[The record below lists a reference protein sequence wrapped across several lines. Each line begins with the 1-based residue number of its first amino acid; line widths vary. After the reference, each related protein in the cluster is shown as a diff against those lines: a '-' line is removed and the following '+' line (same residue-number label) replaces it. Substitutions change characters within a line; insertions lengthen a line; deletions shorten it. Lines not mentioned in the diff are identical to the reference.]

1 MKVLLITAHFP
12 YPLNNGARIRD
23 FNILKRLSEKCE
35 VSLLTFY
42 EFQEQIDCLP
52 ILRKYCT
59 EIEAVLRKSDKA
71 RLLRNL
77 NIVTNPFFLSR
88 PFHAV
93 NYYSRKFEKVLQ
105 RLVDS
110 KKFDIV
116 QIGFLHMAQYIKSI
130 PGEIPVLLDTHNAEH
145 LIMHRYFEAEKNLLK
160 KFYLLY
166 QREKLKR
173 YEKKMCRRFDR
184 CLTVSEKDK
193 AELMY
198 VCDEKAS
205 FSVIPNGVDIDYYTP
220 TILSNRE
227 AYCTDLI
234 YHGTMSGHMN
244 VDAIIYFYDNILPYI
259 RTKIPDV
266 KLTIAGANPDK
277 KLLNL
282 SKIDKNV
289 VVTGAVDDMRPYVA
303 GSKVVIVPLRIG
315 GGTRLKIPEAMAQEK
330 AVVSTSVGCEGLEV
344 TPDKDII
351 VADNPKEFAN
361 RTVELLKDEG
371 LRLKIGLNGRKLVE
385 AKYDWRIIV
394 EKLYSLYQEVI
405 KVKNSKNYENPL
417 S

>member
-1 MKVLLITAHFP
+1 MKC
-12 YPLNNGARIRD
+12 
-23 FNILKRLSEKCE
+23 LSEKCE
-35 VSLLTFY
+35 ITLLTLY
-42 EFQEQIDCLP
+42 ESQEQLDYLP
-52 ILRKYCT
+52 LLRKYCAK
-59 EIEAVLRKSDKA
+59 IEAVLRRSDKS

-93 NYYSRKFEKVLQ
+93 NYYSRKFEKILQ

-116 QIGFLHMAQYIKSI
+116 QIGFLHMAQYIRSI
-130 PGEIPVLLDTHNAEH
+130 PSEIPVLLDTNNAEH
-145 LIMHRYFEAEKNLLK
+145 LIIHRYFEAEKNLLK

-166 QREKLKR
+166 QREKLKG

-193 AELMY
+193 EELAF
-198 VCDEKAS
+198 VCDEKAF
-205 FSVIPNGVDIDYYTP
+205 FSVIPNGVDVEYYTP
-220 TILSNRE
+220 RFFQDG
-227 AYCTDLI
+227 YCTDLI
-234 YHGTMSGHMN
+234 HHGTMSGYMN
-244 VDAIIYFYDNILPYI
+244 VDAIIYFYEDILPYI
-259 RTKIPDV
+259 RREIPDV

-282 SKIDKNV
+282 ANIDKNV

-315 GGTRLKIPEAMAQEK
+315 GGTRLKIPEAMAQGRP
-330 AVVSTSVGCEGLEV
+330 VVSTSVGCEGLEV

-351 VADNPKEFAN
+351 VADDPKEFAN

-371 LRLKIGLNGRKLVE
+371 LRLRIGLNGRKLAE
-385 AKYDWRIIV
+385 TKYDWKIIV
-394 EKLYSLYQEVI
+394 KELYSVYQEV
-405 KVKNSKNYENPL
+405 VKGRK
-417 S
+417 